1 MAVEKK
7 EQELDLKGKF
17 LTKVQEFGCSNEKLA
32 GNFFT
37 AIDLAIKKAE
47 ADRAG
52 NQYKA
57 NDPKIKWAVINFDD
71 ILQKSIAYSNL
82 GIDPLAKD
90 MLSFIFYKNK
100 SGGYD
105 ITFVEGVKCMET
117 LARTYGINC
126 PENIKVELIYSTDK
140 FSLIKK
146 DLTNPQDSYVL
157 EVTNPFERGAIIGGI
172 SLSEYP
178 NPIYNKVRLMTRKD
192 ILKRTKET
200 TVFFKNW
207 EEEMCEKTVAKN
219 AWGKVVLDTTQLA
232 EYYSLQSDAMREEFE
247 PENTEDLPF
256 DPDETI

>member
-1 MAVEKK
+1 MATTEKT
-7 EQELDLKGKF
+7 ETDLKPKF

-37 AIDLAIKKAE
+37 AIDLAIKKSE
-47 ADRAG
+47 ADRAS

-71 ILQKSIAYSNL
+71 VLQKSIAYSNL

-100 SGGYD
+100 SLGYD

-117 LARTYGINC
+117 LARRYGINC
-126 PENIKVELIYSTDK
+126 PENITVELIYSNDE

-146 DLTNPQDSYVL
+146 DISNPEDGYIL
-157 EVTNPFERGAIIGGI
+157 NIKTPFDRGSIVGGV
-172 SLSEYP
+172 SLSEYK
-178 NPIYNKVRLMTRKD
+178 NTKYNKSRLMTRKD

-200 TVFFKNW
+200 TAFFKNW
-207 EEEMCEKTVAKN
+207 EEEMCEKTIAKN
-219 AWGKVVLDTTQLA
+219 AWSKVVLNTTELA
-232 EYYSLQSDAMREEFE
+232 EYYATQPNDVEFE
-247 PENTEDLPF
+247 PENTEELPF
-256 DPDETI
+256 DPNAEL